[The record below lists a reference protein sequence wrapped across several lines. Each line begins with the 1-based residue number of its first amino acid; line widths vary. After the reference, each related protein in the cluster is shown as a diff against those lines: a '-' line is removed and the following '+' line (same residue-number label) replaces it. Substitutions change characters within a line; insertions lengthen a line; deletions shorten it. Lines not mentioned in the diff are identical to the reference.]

1 MAERLRVLIVE
12 DNVLDA
18 ELLLR
23 ELKRNGYAPVSAR
36 VETLEDMCAALAA
49 ETWDLVITDNSMPR
63 CSASMVLEQMR
74 STEPTLPVIIVSGG
88 YSRDMAQALI
98 DAGAQ
103 DVLPKGD
110 SSALLDALRRALA
123 VRGQGQAVP

>member
-18 ELLLR
+18 ELLVR
-23 ELKRNGYAPVSAR
+23 ELKRHGYAPVSAR
-36 VETLEDMCAALAA
+36 VETLEDLCAALAA
-49 ETWDLVITDNSMPR
+49 ESWDLVITDNSMPR
-63 CSASMVLEQMR
+63 CSGAMVLEQMR
-74 STEPTLPVIIVSGG
+74 SIEPALPVIIVSGG
-88 YSRDMAQALI
+88 YSKEMAHTLI

-110 SSALLDALRRALA
+110 SPALLDALGRALA
-123 VRGQGQAVP
+123 ARGAGQAAP